1 MLLLSSFRVTHM
13 DMMKARLPTT
23 PKDMANIKTTAI
35 ANCVSTAMMFK
46 VDRPMEGKSVL
57 NNQFAIIVIDVT

>member
-1 MLLLSSFRVTHM
+1 M

-46 VDRPMEGKSVL
+46 VDRQMEGKSVL